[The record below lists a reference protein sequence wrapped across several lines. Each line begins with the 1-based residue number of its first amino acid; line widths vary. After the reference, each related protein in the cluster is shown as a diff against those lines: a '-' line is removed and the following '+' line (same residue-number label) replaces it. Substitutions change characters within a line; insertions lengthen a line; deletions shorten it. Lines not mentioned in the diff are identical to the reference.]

1 MRVRKCVLGGVVV
14 AMLLGSG
21 ACGGGGSSAK
31 RADVTVK
38 ANTLRFEPNELDIS
52 LNKEDTFTFANNDN
66 VVHNVTIPALS
77 NDKEQ
82 NAIDM
87 DMKPGERIAVRIPA
101 VGTAPRDGFFLFYCK
116 YHQTSGMSGRIK
128 ISK

>member
-1 MRVRKCVLGGVVV
+1 VLGGVVV

-21 ACGGGGSSAK
+21 ACGGGGGSSDK

-38 ANTLRFEPNELDIS
+38 ANTLRFEPDELDIS

-87 DMKPGERIAVRIPA
+87 DMKPGERIAVKIPA